1 MKFKT
6 LFLLIICG
14 LFLSGYEYKY
24 NVPKLDGTNNAA
36 NRNNKGIMYM
46 EMGYYAAA
54 MTEFQIAISLSP
66 DATSSAAY
74 YNNLGLLYSKLNNLN
89 AAKEC
94 FQKAISLNPV
104 FMEYYKNLITASE
117 KAGTLNID
125 LNNYL
130 SQINADGNNSQ
141 AYLMAGLIYAQLG
154 QNELAIGYL
163 KRFIALEKVNF
174 LSSAASK
181 LIDKLD
187 NK

>member
-1 MKFKT
+1 MKFKA
-6 LFLLIICG
+6 LFLIVLCG

-24 NVPKLDGTNNAA
+24 NVPKIDGTNNAV
-36 NRNNKGIMYM
+36 NRNNRGIMYM

-54 MTEFQIAISLSP
+54 MTEFQIAITLSP

-74 YNNLGLLYSKLNNLN
+74 YNNLGLLYTKLNNLN

-94 FQKAISLNPV
+94 FEKATSLNPV
-104 FMEYYKNLITASE
+104 FMEYYKNIVKTSE

-130 SQINADGNNSQ
+130 SQINADSNNSQ

-154 QNELAIGYL
+154 QKELAVGYL
-163 KRFIALEKVNF
+163 KRFVVLEKVNF
-174 LSSAASK
+174 LSSAANK
-181 LIDKLD
+181 LIKELE